1 MHNDI
6 AGWSIGDDLALGE
19 HHRTM
24 RHGGHHLDIVGGHDH
39 RTTFGGKTFEHGDE
53 SLLGAV
59 VQTTGGLI
67 EQDECRFGAEHDGEH
82 ERKALTLG
90 EIPGMGPLVD
100 AGDETIEHGPGGAGG
115 EVAVAIGGDTFGSD
129 GVVIKQNAIVL
140 RNQTH

>member
-6 AGWSIGDDLALGE
+6 ASWTIGDDLALGE
-19 HHRTM
+19 HHGTM

-39 RTTFGGKTFEHGDE
+39 RPTLSRKTFEHGDE

-67 EQDECRFGAEHDGEH
+67 EQDECRFGAEHNGEH
-82 ERKALTLG
+82 EREALALG
-90 EIPGMGPLVD
+90 EIPGMGALVD
-100 AGDETIEHGPGGAGG
+100 SGNETIEHGPGGAGS
-115 EVAVAIGGDTFGSD
+115 EVAVAIGGDTFRRH
-129 GVVIKQNAIVL
+129 GVVIEQNAIVL